1 MGIMMICMP
10 DSLLLTVTS
19 DDSVNVTSGQLM
31 PATMKFPLELMT
43 GDRGLSAEDS
53 IGNLLSAGVRLSE
66 VFCQSTLDCKVAM
79 KRGQIVQR
87 DHILPT
93 SIAALRRGGNDVPL
107 GLCMLKNGLHEPWQ
121 TNAFQG

>member
-1 MGIMMICMP
+1 MMICMP

-31 PATMKFPLELMT
+31 PATMKFSLELMT
-43 GDRGLSAEDS
+43 GDRGLSAENS
-53 IGNLLSAGVRLSE
+53 VGNLLSAGVRLSE
-66 VFCQSTLDCKVAM
+66 VFCQPTLDRKGAM

-87 DHILPT
+87 DDILPT

-107 GLCMLKNGLHEPWQ
+107 GRCMLKNGLHEPWQ
-121 TNAFQG
+121 TIAFQG

>member
-107 GLCMLKNGLHEPWQ
+107 GRCMLKNGLHEPWQ
-121 TNAFQG
+121 TIAFQG

>member
-1 MGIMMICMP
+1 
-10 DSLLLTVTS
+10 
-19 DDSVNVTSGQLM
+19 M

-107 GLCMLKNGLHEPWQ
+107 GRCMLKNGLHEPWQ
-121 TNAFQG
+121 TIAFQG

>member
-19 DDSVNVTSGQLM
+19 DDPVNVTSGQLM

-87 DHILPT
+87 DDILPT

-107 GLCMLKNGLHEPWQ
+107 GRCMLKNGLH
-121 TNAFQG
+121 

>member
-1 MGIMMICMP
+1 MMICMP

-19 DDSVNVTSGQLM
+19 DDPVNVTSGQLM

-107 GLCMLKNGLHEPWQ
+107 GRCMLKNGLHEPWQ
-121 TNAFQG
+121 TIAFQG

>member
-1 MGIMMICMP
+1 MMICMP

-66 VFCQSTLDCKVAM
+66 VFCQCTLDCKVAM

-107 GLCMLKNGLHEPWQ
+107 RRCMLKNGLHEPWQ
-121 TNAFQG
+121 TIAFQG

>member
-1 MGIMMICMP
+1 MMICMP
-10 DSLLLTVTS
+10 GSLLLAVTS

-66 VFCQSTLDCKVAM
+66 VFCQSTLECKVAM

-107 GLCMLKNGLHEPWQ
+107 GRCMLKNGLHEPWQ
-121 TNAFQG
+121 TIAFQG

>member
-1 MGIMMICMP
+1 MMICMP

-107 GLCMLKNGLHEPWQ
+107 GRCMLKNGLHQPWQ
-121 TNAFQG
+121 TIAFQG

>member
-1 MGIMMICMP
+1 
-10 DSLLLTVTS
+10 
-19 DDSVNVTSGQLM
+19 M

-66 VFCQSTLDCKVAM
+66 AFCQSTLDCKVAM

-93 SIAALRRGGNDVPL
+93 SIAALRGGGNDVPL
-107 GLCMLKNGLHEPWQ
+107 GRCMLEDGLYR
-121 TNAFQG
+121 TG

>member
-1 MGIMMICMP
+1 MMICMP

-43 GDRGLSAEDS
+43 GDRGLPAEDS

-107 GLCMLKNGLHEPWQ
+107 GRCMLKNGLH
-121 TNAFQG
+121 

>member
-1 MGIMMICMP
+1 MMICMP

-79 KRGQIVQR
+79 KRGQIAER
-87 DHILPT
+87 NDILPT

-107 GLCMLKNGLHEPWQ
+107 GRCMLKNGLHEPWQ
-121 TNAFQG
+121 TIAFQG